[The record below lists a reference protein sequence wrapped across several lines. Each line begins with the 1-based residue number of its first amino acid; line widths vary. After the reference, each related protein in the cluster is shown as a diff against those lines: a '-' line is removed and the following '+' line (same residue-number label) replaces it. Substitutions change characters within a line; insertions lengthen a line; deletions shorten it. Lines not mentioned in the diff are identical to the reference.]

1 VKCALGLNFGEES
14 GFVALGSDSIAIN
27 GDL

>member
-1 VKCALGLNFGEES
+1 VKCALGLNYGEES